1 MQNIEELFSK
11 ELAFIK
17 NEELRNYVVTMLDSL
32 PDYFFTASASSS
44 GKYHPQYALGDGG
57 LVRHTKAAVNIYNL
71 LSENGVIFDLISDYD
86 CYDEQ
91 NLEEIS
97 DVIFASLILHDGL
110 KAGWTTDLK
119 PSSTSF
125 NHPLLMGDYII
136 EVALEIGYSDMITI
150 YGIADCIKSH
160 MGQWNTNIYEK
171 ETVLPLPKTP
181 EQKIVHLCDYLAS
194 RKSLEYVF

>member
-71 LSENGVIFDLISDYD
+71 LSEKGVIFDLISEYDY
-86 CYDEQ
+86 YDEQ

-119 PSSTSF
+119 PSNTVF
-125 NHPLLMGDYII
+125 NHPLLMGDYVV

-150 YGIADCIKSH
+150 YRIANCIKSH
-160 MGQWNTNIYEK
+160 MGQWNTNIYET
-171 ETVLPLPKTP
+171 ETVLPKPQTI
-181 EQKIVHLCDYLAS
+181 EEKIVHLCDYLAS